1 MLVARDRARDIV
13 NTGSGRDAA
22 IVDRGLDRVVGV
34 ERRR

>member
-13 NTGSGRDAA
+13 NGGSGRDAA